1 MSGFQ
6 FSFFGEIQPGHDREH
21 VQTQLARLFDVVPQ
35 QLDGLM
41 RGEQEF
47 TRTGIDADTA
57 DQYLQAFSHLGAI
70 GRVEADNIKTPEN
83 IAPTP
88 KPAART
94 NSGNDDPHH
103 RCPKCTSLEIAGG
116 ECGNCGIII
125 AKYLNLQAQLQPAV
139 GDGEPHQSFSS
150 NADQPEFRRSAV
162 KWLTVATTGLLVIST
177 ADQYLGRLGFD
188 FGLMPYIVAN
198 LCLAY
203 GCYLFALSKGYP
215 SWIGMLGLFS
225 FAGLSVL
232 LLLPV
237 RGERATTSIRQ
248 LAFSLACITYSVY
261 WANNYWEEQAS
272 TTAIVA
278 SSGFLS
284 EGRSLFPS
292 AVLDSDD
299 AIYQRERDELLQ
311 WVDVSLTTIAK
322 RGFSDKTAV
331 AVADTLAE
339 VLADYQVWQHYQ
351 IYQHNLRGAALPA
364 ALSKT
369 ALSKEADMLVSTL
382 ESYIDFRGRL
392 TPVSRTIMSGF
403 FGADPYSESIND
415 VWSELIHYSQKVNS
429 LVMHNSRILIQQNP
443 DSAPPLQLD
452 LRQLKLPTS
461 ERINADIG
469 QTTIILRLKPA
480 KTGGR
485 YVTLGFFAVDR
496 KSVWN
501 GPRYVIDYRVIDTNI
516 PNKRLKPPLN
526 AFSDWEAP
534 GTAGR

>member
-6 FSFFGEIQPGHDREH
+6 FTFWGEIQPGHDREH
-21 VQTQLARLFDVVPQ
+21 VQTQLARLFDVAPQ

-57 DQYLQAFSHLGAI
+57 DQYLQAFSRLGAT
-70 GRVEADNIKTPEN
+70 GRVEADNVKTPEN

-88 KPAART
+88 KPAVRT
-94 NSGNDDPHH
+94 NSGDDDSQH
-103 RCPKCTSLEIAGG
+103 RCPKCSSLEIANG
-116 ECGNCGIII
+116 ECDNCGIII
-125 AKYLNLQAQLQPAV
+125 TKYLNLQAQLQPSV
-139 GDGEPHQSFSS
+139 DGGESHHSFSS
-150 NADQPEFRRSAV
+150 NTDHPDNRRSAV

-188 FGLMPYIVAN
+188 IGLMPYIVAN

-203 GCYLFALSKGYP
+203 GCYLFALSKGYS
-215 SWIGMLGLFS
+215 SWTGMLGLFS

-248 LAFSLACITYSVY
+248 LVFSLACIIYSVY
-261 WANNYWEEQAS
+261 WANNYREERAS
-272 TTAIVA
+272 ANAIVA

-284 EGRSLFPS
+284 EGRNRFPS
-292 AVLDSDD
+292 AVLDSED

-311 WVDVSLTTIAK
+311 WMAMSLTTIAE
-322 RGFSDKTAV
+322 RGFSDNTAV
-331 AVADTLAE
+331 AVADTLTAA
-339 VLADYQVWQHYQ
+339 LADYQVWQHYQ
-351 IYQHNLRGAALPA
+351 IYQHNLMGAALPA
-364 ALSKT
+364 ALSK
-369 ALSKEADMLVSTL
+369 AARSEEADMFVSTL
-382 ESYIDFRGRL
+382 ESHIDFRGRL

-415 VWSELIHYSQKVNS
+415 IWSELSHYSQKVNS
-429 LVMHNSRILIQQNP
+429 LVMRNSRILIQHNP
-443 DSAPPLQLD
+443 DSVPPIQLD
-452 LRQLKLPTS
+452 LRQLELPAS
-461 ERINADIG
+461 ERINAEIG

-480 KTGGR
+480 ATDGR
-485 YVTLGFFAVDR
+485 YVTLGFFPIDR
-496 KSVWN
+496 RSAWN
-501 GPRYVIDYRVIDTNI
+501 GPRYLIDYKVIDTNI

-526 AFSDWEAP
+526 AFSYWEAP
-534 GTAGR
+534 GTAGL